1 MYIKTDSGAL
11 VNFDKLSK
19 VDITVAGDD
28 SILRGLFN
36 DYRTITLFVGT
47 YEECKIAM
55 QNLEEAII
63 TKTKIL
69 SYYEYSM
76 KDGKNEQSI

>member
-1 MYIKTDSGAL
+1 MYIKTYSGVL

-19 VDITVAGDD
+19 VDIIVDDSD
-28 SILRGLFN
+28 SILRGFFD
-36 DYRTITLFVGT
+36 DYRVITLFLGT

-55 QNLEEAII
+55 ANLEEAII
-63 TKTKIL
+63 TKAKIL

-76 KDGKNEQSI
+76 KDGKNE

>member
-19 VDITVAGDD
+19 VDIIVDGSD
-28 SILRGLFN
+28 SILRGFFD
-36 DYRTITLFVGT
+36 DYRVITLFVGT

-55 QNLEEAII
+55 AHLEEAII
-63 TKTKIL
+63 TKATVFPSL
-69 SYYEYSM
+69 LYM
-76 KDGKNEQSI
+76 

>member
-1 MYIKTDSGAL
+1 MYIKTDSGSL

-28 SILRGLFN
+28 SVLRGFFD
-36 DYRTITLFVGT
+36 DYRAITLFVGT

-55 QNLEEAII
+55 QNLEEAISTNATSI
-63 TKTKIL
+63 
-69 SYYEYSM
+69 SYYAT
-76 KDGKNEQSI
+76 KDDKNG

>member
-1 MYIKTDSGAL
+1 MS
-11 VNFDKLSK
+11 N
-19 VDITVAGDD
+19 
-28 SILRGLFN
+28 
-36 DYRTITLFVGT
+36 
-47 YEECKIAM
+47 
-55 QNLEEAII
+55 EEAII

>member
-1 MYIKTDSGAL
+1 MYIKTYSGAL

-28 SILRGLFN
+28 SVLRGFFD
-36 DYRTITLFVGT
+36 DYRAITLFVGT

-63 TKTKIL
+63 TKAKIL
-69 SYYEYSM
+69 SYYAT
-76 KDGKNEQSI
+76 KDGRNE

>member
-1 MYIKTDSGAL
+1 M
-11 VNFDKLSK
+11 
-19 VDITVAGDD
+19 
-28 SILRGLFN
+28 
-36 DYRTITLFVGT
+36 GT

-63 TKTKIL
+63 IKAKIL

>member
-1 MYIKTDSGAL
+1 MYIKTYSGAL

-28 SILRGLFN
+28 SVLRGFFD
-36 DYRTITLFVGT
+36 DYRAITLFVGT

-55 QNLEEAII
+55 ANLEEALSTNAISI
-63 TKTKIL
+63 
-69 SYYEYSM
+69 SYYAT
-76 KDGKNEQSI
+76 KDDKNE